1 MKTRYSIAIVL
12 VGLIVCSGGTADAQ
26 TQRQV
31 QRQTPQLNLYAPTPA
46 AVQDLQAIM
55 DALQVRFPIVFAA
68 GDVPNAQ
75 ATIARDD
82 YGRPVAVVM
91 YNRAFMNQLAA
102 VDPWAPISVL
112 AHEVGHLIG
121 GHPVSQ
127 GPEHPWSHEIE
138 ADRVSGCALALLGAS
153 PEAATTAQMVY
164 FDAIGS
170 SSHPRTRLRL
180 HAILEG
186 WQSCRR

>member
-1 MKTRYSIAIVL
+1 MKSRFYIMAAVL
-12 VGLIVCSGGTADAQ
+12 VGVIISSAGTSHAQ
-26 TQRQV
+26 TRRQV
-31 QRQTPQLNLYAPTPA
+31 PQQSPQVNLYAPTPA

-55 DALQVRFPIVFAA
+55 DALHVRFPIVFAA

-75 ATIARDD
+75 ATIMPDRN
-82 YGRPVAVVM
+82 GQPVAVVI

-127 GPEHPWSHEIE
+127 GPE
-138 ADRVSGCALALLGAS
+138 
-153 PEAATTAQMVY
+153 
-164 FDAIGS
+164 
-170 SSHPRTRLRL
+170 
-180 HAILEG
+180 
-186 WQSCRR
+186 